1 MTGLLRADLA
11 NLRRDPMLLASG
23 LAPLLVAAILALG
36 FAPLADAVA
45 GVVDLEPHRSVIV
58 GGALLLTPLLVGYL
72 VGFLLV
78 EEREERILEAVAV
91 TPRGTDGFLVHR
103 LALPAVGGAVASVVV
118 AAIVGSIDVGGL
130 LTVAILSAAMAVL
143 VTLTMVAVA
152 RDRVQALAVSKL
164 TGILLVGAV
173 GYQFVGGGWR
183 VLLGVLPG
191 TWVVEAV
198 VADSPWMALGLG
210 LGTHLLFGLLLWRR
224 TRRLLYG

>member
-1 MTGLLRADLA
+1 
-11 NLRRDPMLLASG
+11 
-23 LAPLLVAAILALG
+23 
-36 FAPLADAVA
+36 
-45 GVVDLEPHRSVIV
+45 
-58 GGALLLTPLLVGYL
+58 
-72 VGFLLV
+72 
-78 EEREERILEAVAV
+78 
-91 TPRGTDGFLVHR
+91 
-103 LALPAVGGAVASVVV
+103 LPAVGGAAASVVV
-118 AAIVGSIDVGGL
+118 AAIVASIDVGGL

-143 VTLTMVAVA
+143 VTLTMIAVA

-173 GYQFVGGGWR
+173 AYQFVGGGWR